1 MLFWHLIKTS
11 AEDDQLAVTDV
22 KYKAWDLNVGA
33 DCVLSSQLTPDG
45 SRVTQVLLHKTQT
58 ISSVLSRYARA

>member
-11 AEDDQLAVTDV
+11 AEDDQLLR
-22 KYKAWDLNVGA
+22 WSGRPEIQNVGA